1 MEYWITR
8 YANNQAID
16 KDAARK
22 LLRNVNTKHWE
33 LTLKQFEAKAKS
45 GGYES
50 ELDAEYFRSRVARL
64 QDLEK
69 QLKFHTREFAN
80 QQVVD
85 MQQELTK
92 QCDDTYMRTTFNIQ
106 MQTAA
111 ITANF
116 ARFNEQQLKVAVS
129 KPWAPD
135 GKDFSQRIWKN
146 YTEELPSFLMD
157 AVLRGTLLGY
167 GPQRISKMFYA
178 RFQDVKRN
186 DIHRLVISEMA
197 HVAEEATAMSYEE
210 NHVERYKYM
219 ATLESHTCGVC
230 GKLDYEIFDF
240 ADRKP
245 GVNYPLIHPRCR
257 CTTSPWVEEPIE
269 GDMRWMRDPATG
281 KGKRIRTVKFD
292 EWKKLMK
299 QQQLGQSLET
309 RAVRMPQK
317 SSGYE
322 WNELNAEQYNKHV
335 KDTPEFKNY
344 AKGRNS
350 PISELLV
357 SPDEATQLINRY
369 GRRGPKSERNQ
380 IQFNAEDYIGKWA
393 DVNGDLYP
401 TKKGRISYRK
411 NKGAHITPLKP
422 DYLK

>member
-33 LTLKQFEAKAKS
+33 LTLKQFEAKAKA

-50 ELDAEYFRSRVARL
+50 ELDAEYFRSRMARL

-85 MQQELTK
+85 MQQELAT
-92 QCDDTYMRTTFNIQ
+92 QYDDTYMRTTFNIQ
-106 MQTAA
+106 AQKAVF
-111 ITANF
+111 TANF
-116 ARFNEQQLKVAVS
+116 ARFNEQQIKVAVS
-129 KPWAPD
+129 KPWGDD
-135 GKDFSQRIWKN
+135 GRDFSSRIWKN
-146 YTEELPSFLMD
+146 YTEELPSYLMD

-167 GPQRISKMFYA
+167 SPQRVSSMFHA

-186 DIHRLVISEMA
+186 NVHRLIISEMA
-197 HVAEEATAMSYEE
+197 HVAEEATAISYEE
-210 NHVERYKYM
+210 NEIDQYEYM
-219 ATLESHTCGVC
+219 ATLESHTCSIC
-230 GKLDYEIFDF
+230 GHLDGQVFNMKE
-240 ADRKP
+240 RRP
-245 GVNYPLIHPRCR
+245 GVNYPTIHSRCR
-257 CTTSPWVEEPIE
+257 CTTVPWIE
-269 GDMRWMRDPATG
+269 GLPDVKERWMRDPETG
-281 KGKRIRTVKFD
+281 KGRLIRNVKFD
-292 EWKKLMK
+292 EWSKLLK
-299 QQQLGQSLET
+299 QQQLGQTLET
-309 RAVRMPQK
+309 RAVRIPQK
-317 SSGYE
+317 SGGYE

-335 KDTPEFKNY
+335 RGTPEFENY
-344 AKGRNS
+344 TKGRNR

-357 SPDEATQLINRY
+357 SPDEAVQLINRY
-369 GRRGPKSERNQ
+369 GRRGRKSERNQ

-393 DVNGDLYP
+393 DINGDLYP

-411 NKGAHITPLKP
+411 KKGAHITPLKP